1 MLIKP
6 YSQATATPK
15 VSAAIQA
22 SDCGMG
28 LLHPLSNRQAST
40 KIVVQSPVK
49 RSFALGSAEL
59 AA

>member
-1 MLIKP
+1 MLIKLH
-6 YSQATATPK
+6 SQVTTEPK

-28 LLHPLSNRQAST
+28 LLHPPSKHQAST